1 MAVKNDGM
9 RLRSLARDREQ
20 RQEHNLAS
28 HLPHPPL
35 YPSDALTRAERAVG
49 APARG
54 ASGPIS
60 LDSLLHADKD

>member
-1 MAVKNDGM
+1 M

-28 HLPHPPL
+28 HLPQPPL

-49 APARG
+49 APTRG